1 MAFPLTKTH
10 RPASAPRQAPPDGVA
25 LVRGRGRP
33 KKTEA
38 QVDEGNRRQAL
49 LSAAAKLFRRQG
61 FDGTST
67 RDIAVASGM
76 QSGSPFYHFE
86 NKQALLFAVMQGG
99 MSSAI
104 ERQAEAL
111 RALQAQTPG
120 HAADAKAI
128 FHCLVSKH
136 FEVLLGEGNDFIP
149 VMLYESRSI
158 NAEQREVIKGLQ
170 RQYEAA
176 WLPILDALHARGEL
190 SGPTN
195 LARLL
200 IFGAL
205 NWAVQWYR
213 VEAGVSLVELT
224 DTAVGLFLHRKDGA
238 TKKPKSAAL
247 R

>member
-1 MAFPLTKTH
+1 MASLSTKPH
-10 RPASAPRQAPPDGVA
+10 SPAIARRAPPPANAA
-25 LVRGRGRP
+25 LTRGRGRP

-49 LSAAAKLFRRQG
+49 IGAAAKLFRRHG

-67 RDIAVASGM
+67 RDIALASGM

-86 NKQALLFAVMQGG
+86 NKQALLFAVMQSG
-99 MSSAI
+99 MSRAI

-111 RALQAQTPG
+111 RALQDQSPG
-120 HAADAKAI
+120 HVADAKAI

-158 NAEQREVIKGLQ
+158 NAEQREVIKDLQ

-176 WLPILDALHARGEL
+176 WLPVLEALHKRGEI
-190 SGPTN
+190 SGPTQ

-205 NWAVQWYR
+205 NWSVQWYR
-213 VEAGVSLVELT
+213 VEAGVSLAELT
-224 DTAVGLFLHRKDGA
+224 DTAVGLFLHSQRETKDQ
-238 TKKPKSAAL
+238 PKRTAL
-247 R
+247 P